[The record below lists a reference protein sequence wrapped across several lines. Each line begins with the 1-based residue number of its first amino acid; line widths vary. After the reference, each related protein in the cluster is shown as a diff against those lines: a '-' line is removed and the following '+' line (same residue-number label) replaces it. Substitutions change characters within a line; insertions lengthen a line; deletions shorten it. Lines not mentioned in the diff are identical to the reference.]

1 MLRTSLL
8 LVILCSF
15 NLGSTTFGIMSEKL
29 GTDFFNFSLKLYENS
44 NNEFFVSIGPSIAIP
59 TNLGIG
65 WKRYYRGKSISDI
78 NNNKIIIPFSCIS
91 LFERYA
97 NKMAVT
103 NGSSIREDKCIGVSG
118 GLSIRSFKKD
128 VYINLGFFASIDF
141 RNQGMLMPFL
151 NVEFYLFSKKPLFG
165 HATKL

>member
-1 MLRTSLL
+1 MLKTFLL
-8 LVILCSF
+8 LIMLASF

-29 GTDFFNFSLKLYENS
+29 GTDFFNFSLKLYEND

-65 WKRYYRGKSISDI
+65 WKHYYRSRIISDI

-118 GLSIRSFKKD
+118 GLSIRPFKKD

-141 RNQGMLMPFL
+141 RNQGMFMPFL
-151 NVEFYLFSKKPLFG
+151 NVEFYLFNKNPLFG
-165 HATKL
+165 NIRRL

>member
-1 MLRTSLL
+1 MNKINNTEFEDKILILFDGVCSLCNVL
-8 LVILCSF
+8 IKIL
-15 NLGSTTFGIMSEKL
+15 
-29 GTDFFNFSLKLYENS
+29 DR
-44 NNEFFVSIGPSIAIP
+44 IP
-59 TNLGIG
+59 
-65 WKRYYRGKSISDI
+65 

-118 GLSIRSFKKD
+118 GLSIRPFKKD

-141 RNQGMLMPFL
+141 RNQGMFMPFL
-151 NVEFYLFSKKPLFG
+151 NVEFYLFNKNPLFG
-165 HATKL
+165 DVEKL

>member
-1 MLRTSLL
+1 MLKKFLL
-8 LVILCSF
+8 LIILSSF
-15 NLGSTTFGIMSEKL
+15 NLSSTTFGIMSEKL
-29 GTDFFNFSLKLYENS
+29 GTDFFNFSLKLYENN

-65 WKRYYRGKSISDI
+65 WKHYYRNRSIGDI

-118 GLSIRSFKKD
+118 GLSIRPFKKD

-141 RNQGMLMPFL
+141 RNQGMFMPFL
-151 NVEFYLFSKKPLFG
+151 NVEFYLFSKSPLFRNIRR
-165 HATKL
+165 L

>member
-1 MLRTSLL
+1 MLKKSLL
-8 LVILCSF
+8 LIILSSF

-29 GTDFFNFSLKLYENS
+29 GTDFFNFSLKLYENN

-65 WKRYYRGKSISDI
+65 WKHYYRSRSIGDI
-78 NNNKIIIPFSCIS
+78 NNNKIIILFSCIS

-97 NKMAVT
+97 NKMAIT

-118 GLSIRSFKKD
+118 GLSIRPFKKD

-141 RNQGMLMPFL
+141 RNQGMFMPFL
-151 NVEFYLFSKKPLFG
+151 NIEFYLFNKDPLFG
-165 HATKL
+165 DFKKL